1 MPKTPF
7 IDPLTGLQSPQNRNV
22 KKPPLS
28 EDLALSSGVLSYGPQ
43 DVGGYFET
51 DSQFD
56 KYIQRPDLP
65 NLERERALMQ
75 PWHHQAFNATVGG
88 IASGLLTAVEVTA
101 NIGDLENHLE
111 RMGGFAHVE
120 QNAIASYMQDSK
132 EELAKKLPIY
142 RESSDIID
150 WRDSGFYWSAVK
162 GIIDSAVGFAIPG
175 MGASKAVGAV
185 QKLARISSYL
195 NFLKTSQATSQIIN
209 SLASGYLTNLGEG
222 MVMGVEQYENSINQL
237 KENLLQSNITAIKDM
252 NPDMPLYDIFQLAE
266 QQTQQ
271 QLAEGK
277 EKEFS
282 EIAGEEADRFLSR
295 NRIFMLTDAIGL
307 HGIYKGQGFTRALIK
322 EKGFGAAAKRL
333 TKLSSDNLILQ
344 GFKES
349 AEEIGQNVLQMEGE
363 YQSRKT
369 AGMDVSDDPED
380 VLSRAYKFATS
391 EQALLEGMMG
401 FFGGGP
407 QRILTEA
414 VSGNLSASAKA
425 RQAQRY
431 QDQQSQIAEN
441 TAFLNKKLAYYTKAQ
456 AERMAAIKAGETDV
470 ADFIAK
476 NEFVHLATE
485 NFVHGTTE
493 NLERQLQDI
502 ANGVSEQERIANGWD
517 ENYQQQAKDQLEL
530 LDKLETSYNR
540 YSKYEN
546 QANVFANRQTRRL
559 LQEDK
564 ERIQSL
570 LDDVDMELSSQEEGS
585 KDPDLLGRKKYLE
598 KGLTDAT
605 RLINEK
611 DVEFK
616 DLTSAKTQKAVV
628 DQKKKIIKDA
638 KEISKKIEAR
648 RKKEDQERKAKERR
662 EKNETKNKAKREQE
676 QEKEKTN
683 KVEEKKKPADDV
695 DLDKVT
701 EQDELELSSLSDE
714 TDVTPDA
721 SQLDDVEEAAEP
733 DLSDMDA
740 DEAQAYE
747 EKKQSQKEFDDL
759 SDSLLNGLEQLAT
772 NEILIE
778 GEDISDTQRNVGIL
792 EMMIQAAQKATG
804 KENITFDDVVDML
817 LKRHGS
823 KRIAPLFNMI
833 QGIYTQI
840 KPMTNLYRNFEDYV
854 ELSETDKKELGDKK
868 QQAKAITK
876 EQFTEGSIKELDE
889 DIEQLEKDFSKTD
902 EETEFDYVRVLQGHN
917 VLAYL
922 SRLYTQTKNLF
933 SLKRTDVDNKINEE
947 IQDRDILDPKKY
959 KVGTEVSFIVEDDNE
974 TKVYVDSSSRKE
986 KIRTTW
992 GAKKASYQSNVVEGE
1007 TERYN
1012 ELYEEEV
1019 PIAVYIN
1026 GKKVGYLHETSWINE
1041 TNVSGDIETDRAM
1054 SKKIRKHIVE
1064 KGSYNTTISK
1074 RSNGYLWKVAN
1085 NELMT
1090 TDEALPDPN
1099 MTIAVVKNGKLHENR
1114 NKPVSGI
1121 KLVNKTL
1128 KEGVSYAI
1136 VPISSTEHIA
1146 LPLINKKLSE
1156 SPEIASTIRRAL
1168 EIFYSE
1174 DKSKEAEAFVDEII
1188 KATQNTAEGKSG
1200 YNIRTAIGLSQY
1212 INMFIHLTDTA
1223 DTIAGKDPVTGK
1235 PKGTLQT
1242 FLEENT
1248 TNDQTNDG
1256 FATSYVREGNDLQFE
1271 VARGRGVGSRTMSKA
1286 SYAKLTNDAKTKLFN
1301 EIEAVLNRMYINI
1314 SLDSIGDSS
1323 RNVVIVNNDGSSET
1337 RSYNNHIRQMTKSAF
1352 MGHNIAE
1359 EGESPNYVYAV
1370 QPVITFDFSEFEDKN
1385 ISETA
1390 EKKKPSV
1397 PVTTPESSVQKE
1409 LDAYLDTVEYNS
1421 NALISVIQQSGRD
1434 KYTVIQALK
1443 DASEKDDKDNFGSI
1457 VQAVKVRTLSN
1468 LSLGEKRRIAKYDAA
1483 LSALDEVKTTE
1494 TKVKPKTQVKAA
1506 TVSKGFVAI
1515 AGETIKKVSDSSM
1528 SGVTLF
1534 TTTELADGTMEVTF
1548 NPVDDVAK
1556 TDAGISPYK
1565 YMDKSFNEGGVEPFT
1580 AADKVITH
1588 RPAIYKKVGDKWVL
1602 QKKGVIEVV
1611 GKTTQKNIT
1620 SELNRYDGV
1629 VEQTQETKSTTSKK
1643 ESPKYKKGR
1652 FDFSST
1658 DEYLSNA
1665 DPLSELVVPLG
1676 EEEIKEISD
1685 KAEVTEVGKRGIT
1698 GVIISEFG
1706 SAFKQQQVTDFI
1718 RSEVVDRIFKKRRS
1732 SRKQAFID
1740 VKQIIEEELAIAK
1753 ENLKLA
1759 TEENDAEG
1767 IEMFTRA
1774 VKEISII
1781 TNNWS
1786 KLEKMVS
1793 KQLERI
1799 ENIKIIENEENEIS
1813 EEEQEVMNEMSNYA
1827 DASTFTTPSTNRLA
1841 QQIKQFLSGIRAY
1854 RQDPAN
1860 KGKYVPDINYFG
1872 MQKTMDFMEVYN
1884 ILQRIT
1890 PNLEPSYEAIYEAIK
1905 QHAEVFP
1912 FLQDILAKL
1921 DNAPQF
1927 IKNQLV
1933 AGMTNHDVDMKFI
1946 QFEQNQNGSYK
1957 LTEFDADA
1965 NAPQRVLLQDWYNA
1979 SIDRIGEQSPDGDDI
1994 LIPEEVSKN
2003 LYATWEKFSKSKT
2016 YTDDEITD
2024 WFYQI
2029 GVELTDK
2036 TWRDIRNGNFEYR
2049 GRKIAYKDFVETHV
2063 MKILAKVVS
2072 SKRARSLAMGGDRLI
2087 DENVIKALAKHDARY
2102 RANAISNSFR
2112 AGTKTV
2118 YSYSL
2123 NKFLINRMR
2132 QLKNGHFKALK
2143 RLSFNGNSFWADQ
2156 FLDKE
2161 SGFSDNFNR
2170 WTISLEALKRK
2181 SAKSRNHREFHNL
2194 SEGEMELVKIAMLQ
2208 ADRADLSGQN
2218 KRVINVFYLTTSDK
2232 TTAMGLTVL
2241 AQKLILS
2248 KTGEISNESID
2259 TLIDAIV
2266 RPEINRITV
2275 FQKKQLAEKSNIKGY
2290 DKGGD
2295 QFLMLPEM
2303 NTLTWRDSNEQ
2314 TQKMFNEDGS
2324 INGDLYS
2331 TEAIDA
2337 MRSAVREHFSNLLEE
2352 KLEMW
2357 RQNGIGQPSKDKD
2370 GKVKKGTFAYLHSNF
2385 LDGTSAKESNPM
2397 GIVESEHKVKAAA
2410 TDMIF
2415 QYLIA
2420 NAEMHKA
2427 FNGDPALYYKQAE
2440 VNIGKSKT
2448 DPEYDFVADS
2458 RDTYDNINKRLAA
2471 DIAPGTEVAIGTNDI
2486 YTQLILKDSPS
2497 ESLAR
2502 FEITAILDGQE
2513 KADKIR
2519 AIYKDYQEGK
2529 IGEQEYKSRI
2539 KSEVKGTISSNY
2551 YSFDGTDAQEYT
2563 TWKEHLYILK
2573 QLGKISNEEYD
2584 NAYATLSKKDG
2595 ENDLGKELLDK
2606 VMQPM
2611 KPVFVDN
2618 IIDESSDVE
2627 KRVYIKSS
2635 AFPLLP
2641 QLTRGLEIDKLRR
2654 MMESKNID
2662 RAAFT
2667 TAIKVGGPSKAVNIW
2682 NSDGTI
2688 NDDVDITGSTLSLT
2702 RSKGFRIQQE
2712 VPYDPAKSTITKVSQ
2727 ASKNLLI
2734 NMLDVEDF
2742 MIGDKRYNGRALQQ
2756 IYHETYG
2763 RLHEI
2768 EKQKLEKRIGYDP
2781 VKGIYGNIQ
2790 TLREIL
2796 IEEARER
2803 NYPLSDQELMELD
2816 KELRFLAFSPSAN
2829 KYESLLNSLV
2839 TNRIIRLKMHGKS
2852 YVLGSEEGFKAL
2864 ISDEAE
2870 VAEKI
2875 AKTPGIVFT
2884 DKWTGK
2890 LLPARKGPNG
2900 ERLPSQAIVPWKFK
2914 NKDGEYLDIR
2924 QYMVGNKL
2932 DMSKIPE
2939 EMLQMFGMRIPNQ
2952 GPNSQAWIEIVGFLP
2967 EAQGDLIITTRDFVV
2982 QMGSDFDVDKLYTYT
2997 YSYYIDNDGVV
3008 RPHRELKSKN
3018 EEDILRN
3025 TILDVHLAIHRNPD
3039 NRVQSQIVNPLGT
3052 WELKDIADE
3061 VSKLRKTREEQGG
3074 KKKQFFTGLSDSYQR
3089 RKFKEGTAGKS
3100 GVGVFSLDSMFN
3112 AVVQGKNLVFKV
3124 SSKDNL
3130 KLTIGNRTSDGNLS
3144 EETSLD
3150 GKTYKSDVIAG
3161 YQSAAVDNAK
3171 DPLLDKLN
3179 INSYTFKVIKILNQL
3194 GFTHEVPY
3202 LLSQDIVI
3210 EYVSELERLSSS
3222 MSDFYGNREDEA
3234 YRRVVERYNF
3244 EEYNFKTDS
3253 KYAEEEATIE
3263 NLKKYIELGPSA
3275 PNYNKAQIAILN
3287 LFRKLDEYGL
3297 KIQTLQSTINPDSAG
3312 IGKSVL
3318 ESQLKEEQVYKLIN
3332 ETGEHISNASSLIG
3346 EIKMIQKDE
3355 VEEYSKN
3362 KYHIRRYEGQLY
3374 AVKANTINGHAI
3386 VHGLFAAND
3395 MWSHLFPYRT
3405 SAVDR
3410 IFTKVEQLTGRSAN
3424 RIPDRADRRKT
3435 IWNNMKSYLF
3445 TKRELGLYESNI
3457 NLERERLLY
3466 DRWKKET
3473 VTEHGVTMDREVNVK
3488 ESLGTFLSRVKR
3500 TPLGM
3505 NNGLLNKLSVD
3516 LSVSKAGKPTLIKYN
3531 ASVAESVDESNVYVA
3546 FIDMFTKVDP
3556 KTGNSPVVG
3565 TWNGREVT
3573 LRELAQ
3579 ELVLYSY
3586 ITGGIQ
3592 EAVQFVKYIPASYL
3606 TTIPFANELGST
3618 HFTDIEFGIER
3629 HTNPIIDYY
3638 QNLPPFVQQY
3648 IQHNP
3653 DQVPVVAMEDIERST
3668 GNGTNTVTSFS
3679 LKPDTIDRIGERI
3692 VIENTEQMFTPVYVS
3707 IKNGKSEKGYRLFK
3721 YDYANHTYKEID
3733 VLGSFANDEYNAN
3746 TPYQRTLVRNNKAK
3760 EIIPKKSESV
3770 ITQFDTEELQKETG
3784 NPLGTLVDDDMD
3796 LGTSLDSLGLDLFKR
3811 IDSLIEGTLKPNK
3824 YDNGKEEIKK
3834 ILNEIINTSTNAYYA
3849 GLAQE
3854 LLSKIDILPTDVSVS
3869 YVKSNLKFAGRYASF
3884 TSVAQ
3889 NAIAHTIEFNIHEFK
3904 DKSPD
3909 YLAKVML
3916 HEITHAF
3923 TIYKAKY
3930 YEALMNND
3938 EGLIKD
3944 LRSSSPKLGLSKK
3957 EEEIMKS
3964 ISVLRNH
3971 AFNAIVNTPE
3981 IKERFD
3987 QLLDKL
3993 NHKRDPNV
4001 KFGKN
4006 EINKLYGL
4014 TSLGEFIT
4022 MATSSPEF
4030 MEILNGITAPDQKTT
4045 VLEKIRQKLT
4055 ELLNSILGFDVKE
4068 GHVFAETLRN
4078 VLELNDAITESG
4090 LANEIIEGMQEKAEG
4105 VKRETKVFKEHG
4117 TYYRFELE
4125 KGVPVKGEYSQ
4136 GNTNNWKDLNVKTMT
4151 TKYSQLLEDSK
4162 KPKKEETPKELPE
4175 KVIVTDNQLELY
4187 DGTVITF
4194 NEQQVEALESM
4205 RDFLKSD
4212 DGYFVLT
4219 GFAGTGKSTIVKKL
4233 IEENNQI
4240 PFRDRKRIGGSAP
4253 THRAKRV
4260 LKVLTGQDAV
4270 TIHSLLGLS
4279 LNTDLENFSFTT
4291 PVFDPKNPPLIGN
4304 YDIIIIDE
4312 SSMINKN
4319 LYGYIK
4325 KIASNA
4331 GTKIIF
4337 MGDPGQIPPVGEK
4350 ASKVFTDPDV
4360 KRRAHLTKVE
4370 RVSGGNPLTVI
4381 YDAIRENLTSAKDQF
4396 THETKINEKGE
4407 GIFFTANGREFER
4420 KMMDVFSSDEYKND
4434 PTIAKAIAWTTT
4446 SNTSR
4451 VQQLNYL
4458 IRTNILGD
4466 NVDIVEVGDVLTGY
4480 STINK
4485 EYKGDSL
4492 IENSA
4497 DYVVVE
4503 KSNRIKNNDGIYGY
4517 DVTVKDLYGDENT
4530 PLETFFF
4537 VDTKD
4542 KQNVIN
4548 LKEQAKKLL
4557 DYAKA
4562 QPLRSSQRGRGFAA
4576 YGRFQRENIVNIKI
4590 SEVNKFGKE
4599 EVILPKAIDYGYAV
4613 SAHKSQGGTF
4623 KYVFVDE
4630 NDIDKNR
4637 TIQERNQIKYVSLSR
4652 ASHSATVLSAKTT
4665 VEKNSYSKPVNKT
4678 ITSPDPN
4685 IDLSKLQDIDVD
4697 VNQMGDQDVEG
4708 ISFLPNEDQV
4718 KEFMKKCKS

>member
-65 NLERERALMQ
+65 NFERERALMQ
-75 PWHHQAFNATVGG
+75 PWHHQAFNAIVGG
-88 IASGLLTAVEVTA
+88 IASGLLTAAEVTA

-111 RMGGFAHVE
+111 RMGGYSHVE

-252 NPDMPLYDIFQLAE
+252 NPDMPLHDIFQLAE

-363 YQSRKT
+363 YQTRKA
-369 AGMDVSDDPED
+369 AGMDVSDDHED

-431 QDQQSQIAEN
+431 QDQQSQIGEN

-485 NFVHGTTE
+485 NFVRGTTE

-616 DLTSAKTQKAVV
+616 DLTSAKTQKAAV

-638 KEISKKIEAR
+638 KEISKKVEAR

-662 EKNETKNKAKREQE
+662 EKNETKDKAKKEQE
-676 QEKEKTN
+676 QEKEKTDTE
-683 KVEEKKKPADDV
+683 EEKKKPADDV

-701 EQDELELSSLSDE
+701 EQDEFELSSLSDE
-714 TDVTPDA
+714 TDVTLDT
-721 SQLDDVEEAAEP
+721 SQLDDIEEAAEP
-733 DLSDMDA
+733 DLSNMDA

-759 SDSLLNGLEQLAT
+759 SDTLLDNLEQLAT

-778 GEDISDTQRNVGIL
+778 GDDISDTQRNVGIL
-792 EMMIQAAQKATG
+792 EMMIQAAQKAIG
-804 KENITFDDVVDML
+804 KENITFDDIVDML

-833 QGIYTQI
+833 QGIYTQK
-840 KPMTNLYRNFEDYV
+840 KPMTNLYRNFEDYI

-876 EQFTEGSIKELDE
+876 EQFTEESRKELDE
-889 DIEQLEKDFSKTD
+889 DIKQLEKDFSKTD

-922 SRLYTQTKNLF
+922 SRLYTQTKSLF

-959 KVGTEVSFIVEDDNE
+959 KVGTEVSFIVEDDNK

-986 KIRTTW
+986 KIRITW

-1223 DTIAGKDPVTGK
+1223 GTIAGKDTVTGK
-1235 PKGTLQT
+1235 LKGTLQT

-1248 TNDQTNDG
+1248 TNDQINDG

-1271 VARGRGVGSRTMSKA
+1271 VSRGKGVGSRTMSKA
-1286 SYAKLTNDAKTKLFN
+1286 SYTKLTNDAKTKLFN
-1301 EIEAVLNRMYINI
+1301 EIEAILNRMYINI

-1370 QPVITFDFSEFEDKN
+1370 QPVITFDFSEFEERN
-1385 ISETA
+1385 
-1390 EKKKPSV
+1390 
-1397 PVTTPESSVQKE
+1397 VTE
-1409 LDAYLDTVEYNS
+1409 
-1421 NALISVIQQSGRD
+1421 
-1434 KYTVIQALK
+1434 
-1443 DASEKDDKDNFGSI
+1443 
-1457 VQAVKVRTLSN
+1457 
-1468 LSLGEKRRIAKYDAA
+1468 
-1483 LSALDEVKTTE
+1483 TTE
-1494 TKVKPKTQVKAA
+1494 KEKPV
-1506 TVSKGFVAI
+1506 VSK
-1515 AGETIKKVSDSSM
+1515 T
-1528 SGVTLF
+1528 
-1534 TTTELADGTMEVTF
+1534 
-1548 NPVDDVAK
+1548 
-1556 TDAGISPYK
+1556 
-1565 YMDKSFNEGGVEPFT
+1565 
-1580 AADKVITH
+1580 
-1588 RPAIYKKVGDKWVL
+1588 
-1602 QKKGVIEVV
+1602 
-1611 GKTTQKNIT
+1611 
-1620 SELNRYDGV
+1620 
-1629 VEQTQETKSTTSKK
+1629 EQTQETKSTTSKK

-1740 VKQIIEEELAIAK
+1740 IKQIIEEELATAK

-1781 TNNWS
+1781 VNNWS

-1813 EEEQEVMNEMSNYA
+1813 EEEQEVMNEMGNYA

-1860 KGKYVPDINYFG
+1860 KGKYVPDVNYFG

-1884 ILQRIT
+1884 VLQRIT

-1912 FLQDILAKL
+1912 FLQDILVKL

-1927 IKNQLV
+1927 VKNQLV
-1933 AGMTNHDVDMKFI
+1933 AGMTNHDVDMKFV

-1979 SIDRIGEQSPDGDDI
+1979 SIDRIGEKSPDGDDI

-2003 LYATWEKFSKSKT
+2003 LYATWEKFSKSKS

-2181 SAKSRNHREFHNL
+2181 SAKSRNHRELHNL

-2303 NTLTWRDSNEQ
+2303 NTLTWSDSDGQ

-2331 TEAIDA
+2331 TEAVDA

-2397 GIVESEHKVKAAA
+2397 GIVESEYKVKAAA

-2427 FNGDPALYYKQAE
+2427 FNGDPALYYKQAK

-2448 DPEYDFVADS
+2448 DPEYNFVADS

-2519 AIYKDYQEGK
+2519 AIHKDYQEGK
-2529 IGEQEYKSRI
+2529 IGEQEYRSRI

-2618 IIDESSDVE
+2618 LIDESSDVE

-2688 NDDVDITGSTLSLT
+2688 KDDVDITGSTLSLT

-2742 MIGDKRYNGRALQQ
+2742 MIGDDRYNGRALQQ
-2756 IYHETYG
+2756 TYHETYG

-2839 TNRIIRLKMHGKS
+2839 SNKIIRLKMHGKS

-2870 VAEKI
+2870 VTEKI
-2875 AKTPGIVFT
+2875 TKTPGIVFT

-2890 LLPARKGPNG
+2890 LLPARTGPNG

-2914 NKDGEYLDIR
+2914 NKDDEYLDIR
-2924 QYMVGNKL
+2924 QYMVGDKL

-3052 WELKDIADE
+3052 WELENIADE

-3124 SSKDNL
+3124 NSKDNL

-3144 EETSLD
+3144 KETALD

-3202 LLSQDIVI
+3202 LLSQDIIV

-3244 EEYNFKTDS
+3244 KEYNFKTDS

-3297 KIQTLQSTINPDSAG
+3297 KIQTLQSTINPDSAS

-3318 ESQLKEEQVYKLIN
+3318 ESQLKEEQIYKLIN

-3374 AVKANTINGHAI
+3374 AIKANTINGHAV

-3473 VTEHGVTMDREVNVK
+3473 ITENGITMDREINVK

-3505 NNGLLNKLSVD
+3505 NNSLLNKLSVD
-3516 LSVSKAGKPTLIKYN
+3516 LSVSKVGKPTLIKYN

-3629 HTNPIIDYY
+3629 HSNPIIDYY

-3653 DQVPVVAMEDIERST
+3653 DQVPVIAMEDIERST
-3668 GNGTNTVTSFS
+3668 GNDTNTVTSFS

-3770 ITQFDTEELQKETG
+3770 ITQDEIIKQQKQQAQEELQKETG

-3811 IDSLIEGTLKPNK
+3811 IDSLIEGTLKPK
-3824 YDNGKEEIKK
+3824 RYDNGKEEIKK

-3869 YVKSNLKFAGRYASF
+3869 YVESKLKFAGRYASF

-3889 NAIAHTIEFNIHEFK
+3889 NSIAHTVEFNIPEFK
-3904 DKSPD
+3904 GKSPD
-3909 YLAKVML
+3909 HVAKVML

-3923 TIYKAKY
+3923 TIYKARY

-3938 EGLIKD
+3938 EGLIKA
-3944 LRSSSPKLGLSKK
+3944 LLFSSPKLRLSKK

-3971 AFNAIVNTPE
+3971 TFNAIVNTPE

-3993 NHKRDPNV
+3993 NRKRDPNV

-4030 MEILNGITAPDQKTT
+4030 MEILNGIIAPDQKTT

-4068 GHVFAETLRN
+4068 GSVFAETLRN

-4105 VKRETKVFKEHG
+4105 VKRETKIFKEHG

-4125 KGVPVKGEYSQ
+4125 KDVPVKGEYSQ
-4136 GNTNNWKDLNVKTMT
+4136 GNTNDWKDLNVKTMT

-4212 DGYFVLT
+4212 ERYFVLT
-4219 GFAGTGKSTIVKKL
+4219 GYAGTGKSTIVRK
-4233 IEENNQI
+4233 IVEENNALGN
-4240 PFRDRKRIGGSAP
+4240 DKKVLIGAAP

-4260 LKVLTGQDAV
+4260 LKILTGRPAE
-4270 TIHSLLGLS
+4270 TIHTILGLS
-4279 LNTDLENFSFTT
+4279 LNTDLETFSLTT
-4291 PVFDPKNPPLIGN
+4291 PKFDPINPPKLKGF
-4304 YDIIIIDE
+4304 DIVIIDE
-4312 SSMINKN
+4312 ASMINKN
-4319 LYGYIK
+4319 LYAYIQQLMK
-4325 KIASNA
+4325 YTK
-4331 GTKIIF
+4331 TKIIF
-4337 MGDPGQIPPVGEK
+4337 MGDPAQIPPIGEK
-4350 ASKVFTDPDV
+4350 SSLVFTDSEIT
-4360 KRRAHLTKVE
+4360 RRSNLTKVE
-4370 RVSGGNPLTVI
+4370 RVKGSNPLNGLYDVI
-4381 YDAIRENLTSAKDQF
+4381 RDNLTSVNDKF
-4396 THETKINEKGE
+4396 SHETKLNDKGE
-4407 GIFFTANGREFER
+4407 GVLFTPKAREFETEMI
-4420 KMMDVFSSDEYKND
+4420 KVFSSEEYTLD
-4434 PTIAKAIAWTTT
+4434 PTVAKTIAWT
-4446 SNTSR
+4446 NDR
-4451 VQQLNYL
+4451 VKQLNTI
-4458 IRTNILGD
+4458 IRTNRLGENLD
-4466 NVDIVEVGDVLTGY
+4466 VVEVGDVLTGY
-4480 STINK
+4480 TNIHDGSVLRR
-4485 EYKGDSL
+4485 SM

-4497 DYVVVE
+4497 DYVVKT
-4503 KSNRIKNNDGIYGY
+4503 KSSKTTNQYGISGYRIELE
-4517 DVTVKDLYGDENT
+4517 DVYS
-4530 PLETFFF
+4530 PETEISPVFV
-4537 VDTKD
+4537 VDTND
-4542 KQNVIN
+4542 PANV
-4548 LKEQAKKLL
+4548 KKVFEEAKALL
-4557 DYAKA
+4557 NYAKA
-4562 QPLRSSQRGRGFAA
+4562 QPLRSRERGMAFGK
-4576 YGRFQRENIVNIKI
+4576 YYQFQRQNVVNIELSYLNEKG
-4590 SEVNKFGKE
+4590 GKE
-4599 EVILPKAIDYGYAV
+4599 IVLSKAIDYGYAV
-4613 SAHKSQGGTF
+4613 TAHKSQGGTF
-4623 KYVFVDE
+4623 KYVFIDE
-4630 NDIDKNR
+4630 DNIDRNK
-4637 TIQERNQIKYVSLSR
+4637 TIRERNQIKYVSLSR
-4652 ASHSATVLSAKTT
+4652 ASHSATVLSYKTT

-4697 VNQMGDQDVEG
+4697 VNQMGDQGVEG
-4708 ISFLPNEDQV
+4708 ITFLPNEDQV